1 MHEAEAVG
9 ILILVIG
16 LLVSGKVRIDLVG
29 VIALALVGLLH
40 LIPSSTLF
48 SGFSSYAAI
57 ILAEMFVLSEGLRR
71 SGATEVMASWFES
84 LGKKGETP
92 LLTALMAL
100 PPIPSAFVSDVGLM
114 SIFLPTMVRIRQ
126 RLKFSLHRLLMPLSF
141 SIALGG
147 LLSMIGSA
155 GNIIGNATLAS
166 NHYSPIPLFGI
177 TPLGIILVIAGFF
190 FMRLWGVH
198 RLPSADVD
206 ADSDFFSNYREVK
219 GYLSELWVKDNSSA
233 AGRAIQDVQYF
244 RQHHL
249 TVLRII
255 RDGQAVIVPGAHDIL
270 RAGDRLVVQGN
281 IAAIVELTP
290 EAGFEIAG
298 GDSTT
303 VRLRNQNARVVEA
316 MVPQRSMLVNH
327 SLREIDFRVRYGP
340 TVLAIL
346 RQGVTLVKELAGIS
360 IQAGDILLIM
370 GSDESIARLQAS
382 DDLTVFSDVEHT
394 TPSSS
399 RRSLLATA
407 VVLGVLTA
415 AAFSFLAIQV
425 AAAAGIGVLVV
436 SRILSLDQAYRAID
450 WRIITLVGGI
460 TPLSLALTR
469 TGVTA
474 GLAHVLLHMVG
485 ALGPYAVLTVF
496 FVLAAL
502 LTQVI
507 SNVAAALVLSPL
519 AISVASS
526 NHWSP
531 DALIITMVV
540 ALSAA
545 PITPLAN
552 KVFIMAMGP
561 GHYKYQDFLR
571 IGIPFTLV
579 MFLITIFVAP
589 FLFPLRG

>member
-1 MHEAEAVG
+1 
-9 ILILVIG
+9 
-16 LLVSGKVRIDLVG
+16 
-29 VIALALVGLLH
+29 
-40 LIPSSTLF
+40 
-48 SGFSSYAAI
+48 
-57 ILAEMFVLSEGLRR
+57 
-71 SGATEVMASWFES
+71 
-84 LGKKGETP
+84 
-92 LLTALMAL
+92 
-100 PPIPSAFVSDVGLM
+100 
-114 SIFLPTMVRIRQ
+114 
-126 RLKFSLHRLLMPLSF
+126 
-141 SIALGG
+141 
-147 LLSMIGSA
+147 
-155 GNIIGNATLAS
+155 
-166 NHYSPIPLFGI
+166 
-177 TPLGIILVIAGFF
+177 
-190 FMRLWGVH
+190 
-198 RLPSADVD
+198 
-206 ADSDFFSNYREVK
+206 
-219 GYLSELWVKDNSSA
+219 
-233 AGRAIQDVQYF
+233 
-244 RQHHL
+244 
-249 TVLRII
+249 
-255 RDGQAVIVPGAHDIL
+255 
-270 RAGDRLVVQGN
+270 
-281 IAAIVELTP
+281 
-290 EAGFEIAG
+290 
-298 GDSTT
+298 
-303 VRLRNQNARVVEA
+303 
-316 MVPQRSMLVNH
+316 
-327 SLREIDFRVRYGP
+327 
-340 TVLAIL
+340 
-346 RQGVTLVKELAGIS
+346 
-360 IQAGDILLIM
+360 
-370 GSDESIARLQAS
+370 
-382 DDLTVFSDVEHT
+382 
-394 TPSSS
+394 
-399 RRSLLATA
+399 LATA

-436 SRILSLDQAYRAID
+436 SRLLSLDQAYRAID

-561 GHYKYQDFLR
+561 GHYKYQDSLR

-589 FLFPLRG
+589 FLFPLRA